1 MVHALGQIIEKL
13 GIMQIVFV
21 RARRKRRRRMRR
33 RDVRRRKKRSRNE
46 VKWKGGMRESL
57 ETCV

>member
-21 RARRKRRRRMRR
+21 TERQRRRRGQEEAGGGGNE
-33 RDVRRRKKRSRNE
+33 RKRKEN
-46 VKWKGGMRESL
+46 KMK
-57 ETCV
+57 

>member
-13 GIMQIVFV
+13 GIMQIVFI
-21 RARRKRRRRMRR
+21 RERRERR
-33 RDVRRRKKRSRNE
+33 RDVRRREKRSRNE
-46 VKWKGGMRESL
+46 VKWKGGMRGSL

>member
-21 RARRKRRRRMRR
+21 TERQKRRGRRR
-33 RDVRRRKKRSRNE
+33 RDVKEKGKRKQK
-46 VKWKGGMRESL
+46 KGE
-57 ETCV
+57 EIK